1 MRAMQSSNPAL
12 SGRVLEQLSFGE
24 ESTTMTVN
32 GMVIKTLTALGGV
45 ILTAGIAWIQ
55 FQKAAGAANDLA
67 AGVQAVM
74 PFVIGGGIV
83 GFITAIVTMFKP
95 MWAPY
100 TTPVYAL
107 AEGLFLGSVSAITSA
122 QFPDV
127 GIVFQACCLTFG
139 TLAVMLV
146 LYQTRVIR
154 VTEKLRAGIM
164 AATGAVCLLY
174 VASMVLG
181 FFGVSI
187 PYIHTSSTIG
197 IAFSLFVVG
206 LAAFN
211 LLLDFDLVDRLVA
224 QRAPKAMEWYAAFA
238 LLVTLVW
245 LYLEILRLLS
255 KLNSRD

>member
-1 MRAMQSSNPAL
+1 MQSSNPAL
-12 SGRVLEQLSFGE
+12 SGNVLEQFTFGE

-32 GMVIKTLTALGGV
+32 GMVMKTLAALGGV
-45 ILTAGIAWIQ
+45 VLTAGIAWIQ
-55 FQKAAGAANDLA
+55 FQKALGVANDVGAAM
-67 AGVQAVM
+67 QAVM
-74 PFVIGGGIV
+74 PLMIGGAIV
-83 GFITAIVTMFKP
+83 GFVLAIVTMFKP

-107 AEGLFLGSVSAITSA
+107 AEGLFLGSISALISA
-122 QFPDV
+122 QFPQV
-127 GIVFQACCLTFG
+127 PIVFQACCLTFG
-139 TLAVMLV
+139 TLFVML
-146 LYQTRVIR
+146 LCYQTGVIK
-154 VTEKLRAGIM
+154 VTEKLRAGIT

-174 VASMVLG
+174 VVSMVLS
-181 FFGVSI
+181 FFGTQI
-187 PYIHTSSTIG
+187 PYIHTSNPIG
-197 IAFSLFVVG
+197 IAFSVFVVG

-255 KLNSRD
+255 KLQSRD